1 MFLMSCYEQTMLRM
15 TILTLTEEEEGL
27 QAFNPL
33 QFCVPCMC
41 LGFLK
46 EVYHLRNFTEPRRG
60 QYTAHDEDDTKGDL
74 PGLQKFSYYMLL

>member
-33 QFCVPCMC
+33 QFRVPCMC

-60 QYTAHDEDDTKGDL
+60 QYTQWRRHIKARVG
-74 PGLQKFSYYMLL
+74 PGPPWNWAKKF

>member
-33 QFCVPCMC
+33 QFRVPCMC

-60 QYTAHDEDDTKGDL
+60 QYTAHDENDTKGDL